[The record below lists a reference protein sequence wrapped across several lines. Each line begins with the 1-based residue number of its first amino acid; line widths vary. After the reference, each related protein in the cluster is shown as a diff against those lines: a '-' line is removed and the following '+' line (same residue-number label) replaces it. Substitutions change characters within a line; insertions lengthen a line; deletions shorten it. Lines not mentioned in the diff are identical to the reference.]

1 MFDFFWNRKATMWS
15 SWVYIVIGLILVL
28 FPGISGAIFCWGL
41 GIAALVYGAGR
52 LFNWNKLRN
61 AGYKVNGEAV
71 VGVILVLIA
80 LVCFFRPASILSFL
94 PLTLGLVLILDGA
107 GKIPLAMEAFRQKAP
122 YSGMGLLSAAL
133 PLLLGIVLVMNPFG
147 AAKTVIMA
155 FGVFLLIDGVSDLL
169 RVYYWNR

>member
-61 AGYKVNGEAV
+61 AGYK
-71 VGVILVLIA
+71 
-80 LVCFFRPASILSFL
+80 
-94 PLTLGLVLILDGA
+94 
-107 GKIPLAMEAFRQKAP
+107 
-122 YSGMGLLSAAL
+122 
-133 PLLLGIVLVMNPFG
+133 
-147 AAKTVIMA
+147 
-155 FGVFLLIDGVSDLL
+155 
-169 RVYYWNR
+169 